1 LASGGWL
8 NGPLGLTLTPNGD
21 VLAMNGSN
29 GNAVEISPS
38 GHQVAKL
45 TLVRNG
51 SGDLF
56 AAAIATGGHG
66 LLFVNDGTNALDI
79 AKTR

>member
-1 LASGGWL
+1 V
-8 NGPLGLTLTPNGD
+8 NKLTRRGHSSVALQYLRH
-21 VLAMNGSN
+21 VLAMNANN

-38 GHQVAKL
+38 GRQLAKV
-45 TLVRNG
+45 TLVPKG

-56 AAAIATGGHG
+56 AAAIATGGQG
-66 LLFVNDGTNALDI
+66 LLFVYDGTNALDL